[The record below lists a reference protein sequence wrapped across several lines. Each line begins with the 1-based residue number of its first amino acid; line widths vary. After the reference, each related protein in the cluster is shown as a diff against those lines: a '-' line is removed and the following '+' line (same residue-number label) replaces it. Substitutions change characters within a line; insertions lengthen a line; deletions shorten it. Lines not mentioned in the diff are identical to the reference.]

1 MVIMKALSKRTIVL
15 TVAVIILAVL
25 ITSFLFVWDSKPVI
39 GYNISGYA
47 YTTGIWDFN
56 SYGPIYTSTMPN
68 TYTYVNSNTPLI
80 VALNWQ
86 NTGKAD
92 VSLKLVLA
100 TQNANIT
107 WFSNYGSDNTTIP
120 TWGSESDGQTYN
132 GTMLTLLSE
141 TKGPSTMQ
149 NRYID
154 ILPIGI
160 PQNFTITFSIKD
172 NANIFASLTPNG
184 TTTATYELTHDNIYQ
199 LVT

>member
-1 MVIMKALSKRTIVL
+1 M
-15 TVAVIILAVL
+15 
-25 ITSFLFVWDSKPVI
+25 
-39 GYNISGYA
+39 
-47 YTTGIWDFN
+47 
-56 SYGPIYTSTMPN
+56 
-68 TYTYVNSNTPLI
+68 I

>member
-107 WFSNYGSDNTTIP
+107 WFSNYGSDNTPIP

-172 NANIFASLTPNG
+172 NADIFASLTPKG
-184 TTTATYELTHDNIYQ
+184 TTTATYDLTHDNIYQ

>member
-172 NANIFASLTPNG
+172 NADIFASLTPNG

>member
-39 GYNISGYA
+39 GYYISGYA

-172 NANIFASLTPNG
+172 NADIFASLTPNG

>member
-172 NANIFASLTPNG
+172 NADIFVSLTPNG
-184 TTTATYELTHDNIYQ
+184 TTTAIYELTHDNIYQ